1 MEIHHLNLRGAF
13 SAPHHSSQQQMA
25 ETADPKSEK
34 HCFTALGVTKQHA
47 NIERWT
53 CHKHLRKPLNAL
65 WICGQIAAQNPFGS
79 IRVDHQGLSKSIHSA
94 EEKLNLTVFLQ
105 ERVCVYVCM
114 YIYIDFNFTTPA
126 QPNQVPKILY
136 TDVDYPK
143 RSHYWYLPQK
153 KVIIIYYKSKANQD
167 WYYKNHGYSDKKCQV
182 IIINH
187 FNNHTHRI
195 HGAGI
200 YANIWGI
207 LMVKY
212 GKC

>member
-1 MEIHHLNLRGAF
+1 M
-13 SAPHHSSQQQMA
+13 HSEFVDRSR
-25 ETADPKSEK
+25 PKTHSD
-34 HCFTALGVTKQHA
+34 
-47 NIERWT
+47 
-53 CHKHLRKPLNAL
+53 
-65 WICGQIAAQNPFGS
+65 PFGLIIKDSANQS
-79 IRVDHQGLSKSIHSA
+79 I
-94 EEKLNLTVFLQ
+94 LQ
-105 ERVCVYVCM
+105 KKNWIWPFSCKNVCVCMYV

>member
-1 MEIHHLNLRGAF
+1 MNMSQTFTETSKCTLNLWTDRG
-13 SAPHHSSQQQMA
+13 PKPIRIHSGWSSRTQQ
-25 ETADPKSEK
+25 
-34 HCFTALGVTKQHA
+34 
-47 NIERWT
+47 I
-53 CHKHLRKPLNAL
+53 
-65 WICGQIAAQNPFGS
+65 NPFCRRKTES
-79 IRVDHQGLSKSIHSA
+79 DRFPA
-94 EEKLNLTVFLQ
+94 RTC
-105 ERVCVYVCM
+105 VCVYV

>member
-65 WICGQIAAQNPFGS
+65 WICGQIAAQNHSDPFGLIIKDSANQS
-79 IRVDHQGLSKSIHSA
+79 I
-94 EEKLNLTVFLQ
+94 LQ
-105 ERVCVYVCM
+105 NKNWIWPFSCKKVCVCM

-143 RSHYWYLPQK
+143 RSHYWYPPQK
-153 KVIIIYYKSKANQD
+153 K
-167 WYYKNHGYSDKKCQV
+167 
-182 IIINH
+182 
-187 FNNHTHRI
+187 
-195 HGAGI
+195 
-200 YANIWGI
+200 
-207 LMVKY
+207 
-212 GKC
+212 

>member
-105 ERVCVYVCM
+105 ERVCVYV
-114 YIYIDFNFTTPA
+114 YIYRLQLHYTCTTKPGSK
-126 QPNQVPKILY
+126 N
-136 TDVDYPK
+136 
-143 RSHYWYLPQK
+143 
-153 KVIIIYYKSKANQD
+153 IIYWCWLSEKVTLLISSSKKSN
-167 WYYKNHGYSDKKCQV
+167 YH
-182 IIINH
+182 
-187 FNNHTHRI
+187 
-195 HGAGI
+195 
-200 YANIWGI
+200 
-207 LMVKY
+207 LL
-212 GKC
+212 